1 MKKLEYLKPES
12 KEILLNMTNH
22 ILSGSG
28 GEGTIGGDGDEDKDL
43 D

>member
-12 KEILLNMTNH
+12 KEIVLNLKNCL
-22 ILSGSG
+22 LSGSG
-28 GEGTIGGDGDEDKDL
+28 GEGSIGGDGDEDKDL